1 MFLDPSDTGLQVPS
15 SAAGASLPHLCQP
28 QAAWE
33 PSGSLKHCSGPVPH
47 APWLTTGTS
56 VANYVSSATRALLG
70 CNITCWE
77 KPTRAVRPSLQGGRM
92 QPAPHVQFGE
102 EVGGCVFSTHEDVLL
117 SRDHFLIC
125 ESLLM
130 RKMPFPWAL
139 PHSFMIQVLDGL
151 FRNSSTNRL

>member
-1 MFLDPSDTGLQVPS
+1 MFLDPSDTGLQAPS
-15 SAAGASLPHLCQP
+15 SAAGTSLPHLCLP

-33 PSGSLKHCSGPVPH
+33 PSGSLSHCSGPVPH

-77 KPTRAVRPSLQGGRM
+77 KP
-92 QPAPHVQFGE
+92 APHVQFGE
-102 EVGGCVFSTHEDVLL
+102 GAGGCVFSTHEDVLL

-139 PHSFMIQVLDGL
+139 PHGFMIQVLDGL